1 MILRAVTPVVAFVV
15 ALLFGRYW
23 LTTSLPSYDDDGY
36 FLLMIKH
43 YLGGEHLY
51 TEVFSQY
58 GPFYTFAQKIMFRL
72 LGLPVTHDGGRMV
85 TLVLWL
91 AVL

>member
-23 LTTSLPSYDDDGY
+23 LTTSLPSYDDEGY

-43 YLGGEHLY
+43 YLGGETSLY
-51 TEVFSQY
+51 GGVQPVWS
-58 GPFYTFAQKIMFRL
+58 L
-72 LGLPVTHDGGRMV
+72 LYVRPKDYVSIAGATSD
-85 TLVLWL
+85 
-91 AVL
+91 A